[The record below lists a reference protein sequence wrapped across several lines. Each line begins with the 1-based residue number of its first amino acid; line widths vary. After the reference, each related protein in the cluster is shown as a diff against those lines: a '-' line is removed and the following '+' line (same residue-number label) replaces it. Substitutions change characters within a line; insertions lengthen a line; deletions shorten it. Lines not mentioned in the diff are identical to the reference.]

1 MIDPVIFSF
10 QIGGITL
17 ALRWYGV
24 LVMFGTLVGALLV
37 NREVKRRGGDGDRIW
52 DMMVWLVPAGV
63 IGGRLWFVVNA
74 TVGGSDYYVK
84 NPLQIFNVPQGG
96 LHIFGGLLLGAIVLF
111 YYAHRYKLDPW
122 IYLDAIGPAA
132 LVGQALARPA
142 NFINQEL
149 YGPPTTLPWGIPI
162 DALHRLPAYQDLS
175 LYPVATTRFHPDFA
189 YEMIWNFLIA
199 ALLLWVARR
208 YADKLKPGA
217 IFFAWLFFAG
227 FGRFWL
233 EFLRP
238 DQPRIDGFWMS
249 YTQVATLV
257 MVVCGAILFLA
268 RIGLFDIP
276 FIHWPEQYQIAEQS
290 ETT

>member
-1 MIDPVIFSF
+1 MDPVIFSF
-10 QIGGITL
+10 NIGPIPI

-24 LVMFGTLVGALLV
+24 LVMFGTLMGALLAK
-37 NREVKRRGGDGDRIW
+37 REIERRGGNGERLW
-52 DMMVWLVPAGV
+52 DLMVWLVPAGV
-63 IGGRLWFVVNA
+63 IGGRLWFVANA
-74 TVGGSDYYVK
+74 TLGGSSYYLQ

-96 LHIFGGLLLGAIVLF
+96 LHIFGGLVLGAIVLL
-111 YYAHRYKLDPW
+111 YYTRRNKLDPW
-122 IYLDAIGPAA
+122 LYLDAIGPAA

-162 DALHRLPAYQDLS
+162 DAQHRLAQYSNLT

-189 YEMIWNFLIA
+189 YEMIWNLLIA
-199 ALLLWVARR
+199 ALLLWFARR

-217 IFFAWLFFAG
+217 MFFAWVFFAG

-238 DQPRIDGFWMS
+238 DQPRIGEFWMS
-249 YTQVATLV
+249 YTQVATLI
-257 MVVCGAILFLA
+257 MIVCGAVFFLE
-268 RIGLFDIP
+268 RMGVFKIP
-276 FIHWPEQYQIAEQS
+276 FIHWPEQYQLAEQK
-290 ETT
+290 

>member
-1 MIDPVIFSF
+1 MDPVIFSF
-10 QIGGITL
+10 QIGTFTL

-24 LVMFGTLVGALLV
+24 LVMFGTIMGALLMKL
-37 NREVKRRGGDGDRIW
+37 EVERRGGNGERVW
-52 DMMVWLVPAGV
+52 DLLLWLVPAGL
-63 IGGRLWFVVNA
+63 IGGRLWFVGNA
-74 TVGGSDYYVK
+74 TLGGNNYYVD
-84 NPLQIFNVPQGG
+84 NPLQILNIPQGG
-96 LHIFGGLLLGAIVLF
+96 LHIFGGLLVGAVVLVF
-111 YYAHRYKLDPW
+111 YARRYKLDPW
-122 IYLDAIGPAA
+122 LYLDAIGPAV

-162 DALHRLPAYQDLS
+162 EAHHRIAMYQDLT

-189 YEMIWNFLIA
+189 YEMIWNLLIA

-208 YADKLKPGA
+208 YANKLKPGA

-238 DQPRIDGFWMS
+238 DQPRIGEFWMS
-249 YTQVATLV
+249 YTQVATLI
-257 MVVCGAILFLA
+257 MVTFGAIFFLA
-268 RIGLFDIP
+268 RMGVFNIS
-276 FIHWPEQYQIAEQS
+276 FIRWPERYQVADQK
-290 ETT
+290 